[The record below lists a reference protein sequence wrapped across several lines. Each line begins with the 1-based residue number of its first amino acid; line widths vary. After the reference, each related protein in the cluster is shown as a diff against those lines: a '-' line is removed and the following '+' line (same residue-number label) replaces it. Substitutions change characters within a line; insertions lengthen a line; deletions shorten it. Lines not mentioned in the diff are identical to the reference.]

1 MAENKDIRSL
11 LIKVKDE
18 SEKVGLK
25 LDIQK
30 TKIMASGPSLHANR
44 WGNNRNSDR
53 FCFLGSKT
61 IADGHCS
68 HKIERHLL
76 LGRKA
81 MTNLESILKIR
92 VIALP
97 IIHLVKGMVFQV
109 VMYG

>member
-1 MAENKDIRSL
+1 MQIDGGTME
-11 LIKVKDE
+11 
-18 SEKVGLK
+18 
-25 LDIQK
+25 
-30 TKIMASGPSLHANR
+30 T
-44 WGNNRNSDR
+44 NSDR
-53 FCFLGSKT
+53 FCFLGSKI

-68 HKIERHLL
+68 HEIERHLL